1 MHEARL
7 FIKAG
12 HVIKNVPRG
21 GCVKVKRAIMKV
33 KAAYFQK
40 GRALMR
46 NYFAWPFIPPRNV
59 VILRIGVEHSKTT
72 FQEGVQVLY
81 NYCIPCYLARQQ
93 NCRRDM
99 CSL

>member
-21 GCVKVKRAIMKV
+21 GCVKVRRAIMKV

-46 NYFAWPFIPPRNV
+46 NNESTLPGLSHTRPV
-59 VILRIGVEHSKTT
+59 KKCQKL
-72 FQEGVQVLY
+72 
-81 NYCIPCYLARQQ
+81 
-93 NCRRDM
+93 
-99 CSL
+99 